1 MSRFSPG
8 INTPGRRASCS
19 VAQATT
25 SIDSSGRDLFE
36 PNKPPVIL
44 DRDDRLKLVP
54 LVQVLLT
61 ESLTPPPPTSTEEA
75 GDDQAHP

>member
-1 MSRFSPG
+1 MQ
-8 INTPGRRASCS
+8 RRPSHHLHR
-19 VAQATT
+19 QQ
-25 SIDSSGRDLFE
+25 RDLFE

-54 LVQVLLT
+54 LVQALLT